1 MENEKTK
8 LTEKQ
13 FSEVLYAW
21 LANFMTETSIR
32 KIAQEIHFE
41 IRNTEDLGKI
51 YNEFLALNIW
61 LIIYTCDSVIEN
73 KEKRNKY
80 LDLLHKLVYERH
92 IKENKTWLQSMAKKY
107 LEYTKAIETEHPSTP
122 LWVLATLI
130 YKNLFGEIK
139 KDPFLQMYIVN
150 HVGLFIDHL
159 SRAIKE
165 YEIE

>member
-1 MENEKTK
+1 MGNEKTK
-8 LTEKQ
+8 VTERQ

-41 IRNTEDLGKI
+41 IKNNEDLEII

-61 LIIYTCDSVIEN
+61 LISYTCASVIESE
-73 KEKRNKY
+73 EKRNTY

-107 LEYTKAIETEHPSTP
+107 LEYTKAMRTEHPSTP
-122 LWVLATLI
+122 LWVLATVI
-130 YKNLFGEIK
+130 NKNLFGEIK
-139 KDPFLQMYIVN
+139 KDPILQMKLVT
-150 HVGLFIDHL
+150 HVGLFIENL
-159 SRAIKE
+159 GRAIKE